1 MKAKTIENLK
11 TAMYGML
18 LFCIFVA
25 GGSEEPYKMGAM
37 TTAEWLTGL
46 TKLCIIPILIA
57 VVIKIVLLIDE
68 ERKYKA
74 RMELFRQRQQERRAA
89 ERRADIIRNYLT
101 TELQYQTENNTEVE
115 LEIPEFM
122 KRGGN

>member
-11 TAMYGML
+11 TTMYGMV
-18 LFCIFVA
+18 LFCIFMA

-37 TTAEWLTGL
+37 TTAEWITGL
-46 TKLCIIPILIA
+46 IKVCIIPILVA

-68 ERKYKA
+68 DRKYKA

-89 ERRADIIRNYLT
+89 ERRANIIKNYLA
-101 TELQYQTENNTEVE
+101 TELQYRTEDNTEVE